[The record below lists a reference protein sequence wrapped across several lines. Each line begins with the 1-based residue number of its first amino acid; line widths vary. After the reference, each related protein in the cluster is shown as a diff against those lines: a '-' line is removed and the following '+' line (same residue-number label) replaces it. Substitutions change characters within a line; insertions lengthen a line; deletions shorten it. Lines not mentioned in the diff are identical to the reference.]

1 MAKNKKKSLME
12 SMTTGER
19 KSDDTRARIFS
30 VALRLIDSIGAEKLT
45 VRKLAEAAG
54 VSPALVIQ
62 YFGSKG
68 HLLREAFTNEN
79 ATLLAHVKDLVDS
92 VDQSSDTQAV
102 ISDVVRYFLKRDLAH
117 PSLTMQVIQHDLAM
131 DYSFEDHF
139 EENIEPVLQLLTRV
153 FKNLEPGLTDTDAR
167 TAAGM
172 LSMIYGNALRI
183 IIQREMSE
191 DQALSFLAPYI
202 EMMIEGLKGI
212 AKRY

>member
-1 MAKNKKKSLME
+1 ME
-12 SMTTGER
+12 SITTGER
-19 KSDDTRARIFS
+19 KSDDTRARIFC
-30 VALRLIDSIGAEKLT
+30 VALKLIDGIGAEKLT

-102 ISDVVRYFLKRDLAH
+102 ISDVVRHFLKRDLAH

-139 EENIEPVLQLLTRV
+139 KENIEPVLQLLTQV
-153 FKNLEPGLTDTDAR
+153 FKNLEPGLSDEDAR

-172 LSMIYGNALRI
+172 LSLIYGNAIRV

-191 DQALSFLAPYI
+191 EQAITFLGPYI
-202 EMMIEGLKGI
+202 EMMMEGVHGI
-212 AKRY
+212 AQRH